1 MGKLMTNNI
10 AVDDSPLLMI
20 ILTSSKY
27 FSYCKYNK
35 KVSKI

>member
-10 AVDDSPLLMI
+10 AIDDSPLLMI
-20 ILTSSKY
+20 ILMSSKC

-35 KVSKI
+35 KVSAI